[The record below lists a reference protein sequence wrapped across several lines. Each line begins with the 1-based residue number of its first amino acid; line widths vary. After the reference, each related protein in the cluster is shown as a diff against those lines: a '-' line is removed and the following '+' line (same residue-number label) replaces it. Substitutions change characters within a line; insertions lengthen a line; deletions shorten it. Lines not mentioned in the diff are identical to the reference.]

1 MPEKRVIFQPMN
13 RTLTVPAGTP
23 LPDAM
28 RTVGV
33 AIESICGGKGTCK
46 KCRVILTKGKC
57 KVVNQSGGKRLTAE
71 EEEKGYYMAC
81 QVHITEDC
89 EFTIPVE
96 SRIDSPQILLSSTV
110 KIDTISPAVMRYPV
124 EILPSIGL
132 PGGMGSIRLA
142 GYAGVRPYVP
152 EKIYQELRGSG
163 EPLLA
168 TLSLTSSPPEISGL
182 EAAAGARPIYGVAV
196 DLGTTTVVGCL
207 VDLQS
212 GKIIDTGSTLNK
224 QITYGEEL
232 MTRIGYASHPGNLA
246 KIRDAAIESV
256 DTVITS
262 LVKSAGIQKTDIVDM
277 CIAGNTVMHHI
288 FCGIDPHY
296 LEMVN
301 ANVSRTPLIKK
312 AKEFGLRLHEGASV
326 FCLPM

>member
-1 MPEKRVIFQPMN
+1 MRECGHTCRKKYTRNF
-13 RTLTVPAGTP
+13 AD
-23 LPDAM
+23 PD
-28 RTVGV
+28 
-33 AIESICGGKGTCK
+33 
-46 KCRVILTKGKC
+46 
-57 KVVNQSGGKRLTAE
+57 
-71 EEEKGYYMAC
+71 
-81 QVHITEDC
+81 
-89 EFTIPVE
+89 
-96 SRIDSPQILLSSTV
+96 
-110 KIDTISPAVMRYPV
+110 
-124 EILPSIGL
+124 
-132 PGGMGSIRLA
+132 
-142 GYAGVRPYVP
+142 
-152 EKIYQELRGSG
+152 
-163 EPLLA
+163 EPLIA
-168 TLSLTSSPPEISGL
+168 TLSLASSPPEIIGL

-246 KIRDAAIESV
+246 KIRNAAIESV

-288 FCGIDPHY
+288 FCGIDPHD

-312 AKEFGLRLHEGASV
+312 AEEFGLRLHEGASV
-326 FCLPM
+326 FCLP